1 MGDVIKGKFKE
12 MKRSPEEQIKEIF
25 EEAAIEFIKL
35 AKIISDNGG
44 GDVPLPLGVI
54 ITEEL
59 LERYYHED
67 YTPLE
72 VYERTS
78 GFQDPPP
85 PKFVDVELF
94 LQGKKEL

>member
-1 MGDVIKGKFKE
+1 MGDLIEVKFKE
-12 MKRSPEEQIKEIF
+12 EKSVEEQIKEIL
-25 EEAAIEFIKL
+25 EEAAIELIKL
-35 AKIISDNGG
+35 AKILADNGG
-44 GDVPLPLGVI
+44 GDVPLPPGVV

-59 LERYYHED
+59 LARYYHED

-85 PKFVDVELF
+85 PSFTDVILF
-94 LQGKKEL
+94 LDGKKEL